1 MSNPPSTPIT
11 VLFVD
16 DDADVIKA
24 ASLLLTRRGFRLLAA
39 SGPAE
44 ARSLLATETVD
55 VILLDLNFT
64 PRATSGEEGLRFLDD
79 VLRQD
84 PRAVVVV
91 VTGHSGINVA
101 VAAMR
106 AGAADFVMKPWSN
119 DRLVATL
126 NDAAARR
133 RTHARDTS
141 SETPDDEI
149 AILGDSP
156 AIEAV
161 RDLIRRAAPT
171 PASVLIQGEPGTG
184 KSLTARAIH
193 RQSASGDGP
202 LVVLDL
208 SAADDVAEAVARAAG
223 GTLVLDAIE
232 AAEPLLQT
240 RLLALLEDGPQSR
253 TITLSRRSSVQ
264 LEAPGGLRPDLLFRL
279 NTVEITLPALRDR
292 NGDALLLA
300 RHWLRLYA
308 RRYGKAERALSSEAA
323 EAVSGDRWPG
333 NVRAL
338 RQTLERAV
346 ILTDGVSISAADLR
360 LGGGGGQA
368 PTAPD
373 LNIARSEKALVEA
386 ALKRNSFNVS
396 RAAQELGLTRA
407 ALYRRM
413 AKHGL

>member
-1 MSNPPSTPIT
+1 MSIEPSTPVT

-24 ASLLLTRRGFRLLAA
+24 ASLLLARRGFRLVPA
-39 SGPAE
+39 SSPAE
-44 ARSLLATETVD
+44 AWSVLAAERVD

-64 PRATSGEEGLRFLDD
+64 PRATGGDEGLRFLDEI
-79 VLRQD
+79 LRHD
-84 PRAVVVV
+84 PEAVVVV

-133 RTHARDTS
+133 RATASPPT
-141 SETPDDEI
+141 ETPDDE
-149 AILGDSP
+149 AVILGESP
-156 AIEAV
+156 AIAAV
-161 RDLIRRAAPT
+161 RDLIRRVAPT
-171 PASVLIQGEPGTG
+171 NAPVLFRGEPGTG
-184 KSLTARAIH
+184 KSLAARALH
-193 RQSASGDGP
+193 RQSPRSDGS

-208 SAADDVAEAVARAAG
+208 SADEDMATAVAGASD
-223 GTLVLDAIE
+223 GTLVVDAVDAAPVAAQVRLLSLLE
-232 AAEPLLQT
+232 AAPRVRT
-240 RLLALLEDGPQSR
+240 VALTTKTAAE
-253 TITLSRRSSVQ
+253 

-279 NTVEITLPALRDR
+279 NTVEIALPALRDR
-292 NGDALLLA
+292 GDDIALLA

-308 RRYGKAERALSSEAA
+308 RRYGRPERALSPEAT
-323 EAVSGDRWPG
+323 EAIAGDGWPG
-333 NVRAL
+333 NLRAL

-346 ILTDGVSISAADLR
+346 ILTDGPTLAAADLR
-360 LGGGGGQA
+360 LGGGGPQTPRA
-368 PTAPD
+368 AD
-373 LNIARSEKALVEA
+373 LNIARSEKTLVEA